1 MPQHYD
7 IFYRNPFVEA
17 PQAVDTVQVVDTIAC
32 DSMVPSFITQGFGGT
47 LVPMPRVT
55 YEVVQGWNLAIL
67 GLLLLLIVVNRQLF
81 PRQFRQI
88 LTIAGGVARTN
99 QVLREWDPVR
109 SFLCTSFT
117 LGYIVLMALFI
128 QKSCVI
134 LSRDVLQF
142 NTLQMYGIIG
152 ALVAGWVL
160 LRYFTLYFVNWLFD
174 AKETVDR
181 QMTVQYSVSILTL
194 FVMVPMTLLILY
206 NPTSLFV
213 WVGFCLLGLAAILRL
228 VLEILETRVSTKMPT
243 FYIFSYLCA
252 LEIAPVATLIT
263 AGMRYFGNGSVF

>member
-228 VLEILETRVSTKMPT
+228 VLEILETAIR
-243 FYIFSYLCA
+243 
-252 LEIAPVATLIT
+252 
-263 AGMRYFGNGSVF
+263 